1 MLKFLINF
9 VDWVFGRPVE
19 SLFFT
24 PFRFYIRYD
33 SLNLRNAKM
42 DAHDSE
48 IGGSALF
55 NIRTGVPAASG
66 GNGTLLAQLTGNV
79 TAFFGASASGVLTS
93 NAITADS
100 SADAAGTAAHYEL
113 TTSGAAW
120 VESGLCDTGGTDGV
134 TIDNDQIAL
143 GQTVQVSGNWTKT
156 APNA

>member
-1 MLKFLINF
+1 M
-9 VDWVFGRPVE
+9 
-19 SLFFT
+19 T
-24 PFRFYIRYD
+24 RFD
-33 SLNLRNAKM
+33 STALRNAKN
-42 DAHDSE
+42 DAHDGE

-55 NIRTGVPAASG
+55 NIRTGTPLGSG

-100 SADAAGTAAHYEL
+100 SANATGTAAHYEL
-113 TTSGAAW
+113 TTSGATW
-120 VESGLCDTGGTDGV
+120 VESGLCDTGGTDGA
-134 TIDNDQIAL
+134 TIDNASIVS